1 MNRNIRNKILEFDNT
16 FVESYNSVL
25 RELLYKYDSFII
37 KRSNIIDSMLLYKSI
52 LPQSDLSYLNYILN
66 LNFVTYLKKSILE

>member
-52 LPQSDLSYLNYILN
+52 LPQSELSYLNYILN